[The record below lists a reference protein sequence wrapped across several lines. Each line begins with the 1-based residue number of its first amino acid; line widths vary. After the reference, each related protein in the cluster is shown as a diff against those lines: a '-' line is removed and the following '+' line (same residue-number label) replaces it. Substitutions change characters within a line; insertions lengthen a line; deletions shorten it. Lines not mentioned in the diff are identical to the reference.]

1 MRFSATIVVVS
12 DLHMAAGERDPFQ
25 RDEEFAAFVE
35 AQRERR
41 DAAGRP
47 VRLLVLGDL
56 FDFPATP
63 DHDGGWPDGC
73 EAGALRRL
81 ERIAAAHERVLEAL
95 ASFAA
100 AAGPIDVIAGNHDAE
115 LVHPRVRARL
125 RELLGGPETLVFH
138 PWFMHVPGV
147 LYAEHGHQH
156 HDINAFTTPLTPWRP
171 DAPGELDLPPG
182 SLLAYREGTE
192 GAAPGLRGRVARGT
206 TLVRGAGRRRGD
218 PALLQAYRDGPLRRF
233 AADVGLD
240 HALVC
245 AIDAATPRGPV
256 ALAARLARRATSDG
270 RRPAS
275 SAYRA
280 ALRVHRALDAAGG
293 AVASYVFGHSHVAE
307 RRPLLQ
313 GARAPLYLNAGT
325 WSTLRRGPWA
335 EHPAYVEIAGGSSGP
350 IARLVHWT
358 PEGARAVTGDG
369 RWRRPQD
376 ADRLETA
383 IAPR

>member
-1 MRFSATIVVVS
+1 MRFSGTIVVVS

-25 RDEEFAAFVE
+25 RDQEFAAFVD

-41 DAAGRP
+41 DAAGCP

-63 DHDGGWPDGC
+63 GDNGAGPDC
-73 EAGALRRL
+73 SEAGALRRL
-81 ERIAAAHERVLEAL
+81 ERIAAAHERVLQAL
-95 ASFAA
+95 AAFAA
-100 AAGPIDVIAGNHDAE
+100 AARPIDVVAGNHDAE
-115 LVHPRVRARL
+115 LMHPGVRARL
-125 RELLGGPETLVFH
+125 RELLGGPETLAFH
-138 PWFMHVPGV
+138 PWFVHVPDV

-156 HDINAFTTPLTPWRP
+156 HDINAFATPLTPWRP
-171 DAPGELDLPPG
+171 DAPGDLDLPPG
-182 SLLAYREGTE
+182 SLLAYREAAE
-192 GAAPGLRGRVARGT
+192 GATAGLRGRVTRGT
-206 TLVRGAGRRRGD
+206 VLVRGAGRRRAD

-233 AADVGLD
+233 AADVGLN

-245 AIDAATPRGPV
+245 AIDAATPRGPA

-270 RRPAS
+270 RRPAA

-280 ALRVHRALDAAGG
+280 ALHVHRALDAVGG

-325 WSTLRRGPWA
+325 WSTLRRGPRA

-369 RWRRPQD
+369 RWRRPRD
-376 ADRLETA
+376 ADRPETA

>member
-156 HDINAFTTPLTPWRP
+156 HDINAFATPLTPWRP

-325 WSTLRRGPWA
+325 WSTLRRGPPA

-369 RWRRPQD
+369 RWHRPQA
-376 ADRLETA
+376 ADRPETA